1 MRRGTKEKASFT
13 IDRIFLTHLKCCE
26 LLNMF
31 ELLTEKLSRTFKE
44 LRGRGR
50 LNEKN
55 IQEALKQIRLAFLE
69 ADVNYK
75 VVKNFLEEIRQ
86 RSLGQEVMESLNPGQ
101 QVIKIVQE
109 ELTKLMGEGKRDL
122 NLNDKKPIS
131 LMLVGLQGSGK
142 TTTAGKLANYIRKN
156 GYHPYLVP
164 ADTQRPAAI
173 EQLCKIGEEINI
185 PVYPTDSNDR
195 VEDICLKAKEA
206 ASRIGSDVL
215 VIDTAGR
222 LHIDEQLMKELLRIK
237 EVIHPAESLLVAD
250 AMTGQ
255 DAVNLA
261 VKFNQVLD
269 ITGVILSKMEGDA
282 RGGAAL
288 SVMAV
293 TNKPIKFVGIG
304 ESMDALEPFYPDRM
318 SSRILGM
325 GDVLSLIDKAQA
337 EFDQKEAIRI
347 ARKIKKEEFDLEDFK
362 KQLAYIQKMGS
373 LEQIMGMIPGI
384 GKMMKA
390 GRVKTD
396 EKELVRV
403 EAIINSMTPEE
414 RRNYKIISGS
424 RRKRIAM
431 GSGTRVEDVNRLLK
445 NFVQTKNMLKKFNR
459 GGLKGL
465 SSLAGLN

>member
-1 MRRGTKEKASFT
+1 
-13 IDRIFLTHLKCCE
+13 
-26 LLNMF
+26 MF

-86 RSLGQEVMESLNPGQ
+86 RSLGKEVMESLTPGQ

-122 NLNDKKPIS
+122 NLNDKKPLS

-195 VEDICLKAKEA
+195 VEDICLKAKKEA
-206 ASRIGSDVL
+206 SKIGSDVL
-215 VIDTAGR
+215 VIDTVGR
-222 LHIDEQLMKELLRIK
+222 LHINDQLMEELLRIK
-237 EVIHPAESLLVAD
+237 GVIHPAESLLVAD

-337 EFDQKEAIRI
+337 EFDQKEAMKL
-347 ARKIKKEEFDLEDFK
+347 ARKIKKAEFDLEDFK
-362 KQLAYIQKMGS
+362 KQLVYIQKMGS
-373 LEQIMGMIPGI
+373 LEQILGMMPGI

-390 GRVKTD
+390 GRLKTD

-414 RRNYKIISGS
+414 RRNHRIISGS

-445 NFVQTKNMLKKFNR
+445 NFIQTKNMLKKFSR

-465 SSLAGLN
+465 SSMADFN

>member
-1 MRRGTKEKASFT
+1 
-13 IDRIFLTHLKCCE
+13 
-26 LLNMF
+26 MF

-86 RSLGQEVMESLNPGQ
+86 RSLGQEVMESLTPGQ

-122 NLNDKKPIS
+122 NLNDTKPLS

-164 ADTQRPAAI
+164 VDTQRPAGI
-173 EQLCKIGEEINI
+173 EQLWKIGEEINI
-185 PVYPTDSNDR
+185 PVYPTDSKDR
-195 VEDICLKAKEA
+195 VEDICLKAKEE
-206 ASRIGSDVL
+206 ASKIGSDIL

-222 LHIDEQLMKELLRIK
+222 LHIDEQLMGELLRIK
-237 EVIHPAESLLVAD
+237 GVIHPAESLLVAD

-261 VKFNQVLD
+261 VKFNQILD

-337 EFDQKEAIRI
+337 EFDQKEAMEL
-347 ARKIKKEEFDLEDFK
+347 AHKIKKEEFDLEDFK
-362 KQLAYIQKMGS
+362 KQLASIQKMGS
-373 LEQIMGMIPGI
+373 LEQIMGMIPGV

-390 GRVKTD
+390 GRLKTD

-414 RRNYKIISGS
+414 RKNHRIISGS

-445 NFVQTKNMLKKFNR
+445 NFIQTKNMLKKFSR

-465 SSLAGLN
+465 SSLAGFN